1 MKDNRTL
8 HKPRHARDPKVAEH
22 EGIEWKEYPR
32 IPPGEYAAYCY
43 WSKRYYDPGMH
54 RWTCLLRWDVLSED
68 LQQTIAR
75 CIPLWFPLGNGEKP
89 HASRRGKYLP
99 EWVRANGAPPTP
111 GDRLSPRVF
120 THRVARVEMGD
131 TQSAVPYSVVK
142 RILRW
147 DTRSPRHSI
156 SKSHSQVRQERKPS
170 TEGGCAL

>member
-1 MKDNRTL
+1 VKDNRTL
-8 HKPRHARDPKVAEH
+8 PRPRFARDPKVAEQ

-32 IPPGEYAAYCY
+32 IPPGDYAAYCY

-54 RWTCLLRWDVLSED
+54 RWTCLLRWDVLSDD

-89 HASRRGKYLP
+89 RASRRGKYLP
-99 EWVRANGAPPTP
+99 EWVRANGATPTP

-120 THRVARVEMGD
+120 THRMARVEIGD

-142 RILRW
+142 KILRW
-147 DTRSPRHSI
+147 ETRSTRHSI
-156 SKSHSQVRQERKPS
+156 SKSHSQDRQERKPS
-170 TEGGCAL
+170 DEGGCDL

>member
-1 MKDNRTL
+1 MKDNQAL
-8 HKPRHARDPKVAEH
+8 PKPCHIRNPKVAEH
-22 EGIEWKEYPR
+22 EGIEWNEYPR

-43 WSKRYYDPGMH
+43 WGKRYYDPGMH
-54 RWTCLLRWDVLSED
+54 RWTCLLRWDVLADD

-89 HASRRGKYLP
+89 RASRRGKYLP

-120 THRVARVEMGD
+120 TQRMARVEIGD
-131 TQSAVPYSVVK
+131 TQSAAPYSVVK
-142 RILRW
+142 KILRW

-156 SKSHSQVRQERKPS
+156 SKSHSQGRQERKPS
-170 TEGGCAL
+170 TEGGCDL